1 MSAPEDTTAPPV
13 LEQGRYKVSE
23 ADDGGWVIGR
33 AVGTCEACQG
43 CGCGEQAEL
52 VHIPAVVIKM
62 ARAQGGVMGKLRGM
76 IPGG

>member
-1 MSAPEDTTAPPV
+1 MGDTHTGPAT

-23 ADDGGWVIGR
+23 AEDGGWVIGR
-33 AVGTCEACQG
+33 AVGTCETCQG
-43 CGCGEQAEL
+43 CGCGEQADL
-52 VHIPAVVIKM
+52 VHIPAMVIKM